1 MLLVDI
7 DETVSVSDDEP
18 DFVADSS
25 KQLLQPALSP
35 SISALSAATSD
46 KPNDQVTR
54 AAEALRRANE
64 ASDFYFASDSGDYGD
79 VVDRDEEL
87 DRVDVSGIAH

>member
-1 MLLVDI
+1 LLLVDI